1 MVRADLVVVRAVG
14 VVGADHAA
22 VGGQVVAHRVRLVP
36 VGLDLVVAVGHR
48 AGAVRG
54 LRPCDQLGGGSREVR
69 DAAADAFHH
78 LVAERPH
85 DDGRG
90 VPVAVDGAGQIE
102 LGPGLVLVATQD
114 GVVTGN
120 GLAEPLAV
128 ILGVAVLRP
137 VPHVE
142 DLFDHEDA
150 LLVADVNQRLG
161 CGVVRGADRVD
172 AHLLENLDLALD
184 GAAVGD
190 RTERSLVM
198 MH

>member
-1 MVRADLVVVRAVG
+1 MGRADLVVVRAVG

-22 VGGQVVAHRVRLVP
+22 VGGQVVAHGVRLVP

-54 LRPCDQLGGGSREVR
+54 LRPCDQLGGGSREAR

-78 LVAERPH
+78 LT
-85 DDGRG
+85 
-90 VPVAVDGAGQIE
+90 VDGAGQVE

-114 GVVTGN
+114 GVVTGD

>member
-1 MVRADLVVVRAVG
+1 MGRADLVVVRAVG

-22 VGGQVVAHRVRLVP
+22 VGGQVVAHGVRLVP

-54 LRPCDQLGGGSREVR
+54 LRPCDQLGGGSREAR

-90 VPVAVDGAGQIE
+90 VPVAVDGAGQVE

-114 GVVTGN
+114 GVVTGD
-120 GLAEPLAV
+120 GLAV